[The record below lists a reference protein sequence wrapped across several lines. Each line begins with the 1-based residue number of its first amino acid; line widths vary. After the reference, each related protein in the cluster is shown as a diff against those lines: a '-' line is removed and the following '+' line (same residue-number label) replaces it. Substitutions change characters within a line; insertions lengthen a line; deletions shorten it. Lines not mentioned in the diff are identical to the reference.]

1 MPGLGTRLLG
11 AALAGYGTGIVSQAK
26 SRREETLLN
35 LRRKWQVEDREAS
48 AALTREGWGRQDERT
63 DKTIAAADARADKT
77 IAAADARADAAV
89 HPYIDDGGITRYGRR
104 GDIVGE
110 RAPTKAATS
119 EPLVKVKKD
128 GKTVWL
134 SRSQARGMDAPET
147 GKEERLYPIE
157 DPRTGA
163 IIGYQTREEA
173 LAKTKGEDTAARNTE
188 AEAEADRIV
197 DDMTG
202 YLSSD
207 EEDLGAPEA
216 EFKPLLIQEMINNP
230 NVPGKIL
237 AARLKRRLKGQGES
251 DAGGGAPA
259 PAGSAQPPAEYPNA
273 RQAPDG
279 NWYVPDPNSPSGW
292 AMVKN

>member
-26 SRREETLLN
+26 SRREESLLN

-63 DKTIAAADARADKT
+63 DKTIAAADARTDKT

-89 HPYIDDGGITRYGRR
+89 HPYIDDAGVTRYGRR
-104 GDIVGE
+104 RDVVDQ

-128 GKTVWL
+128 GKTVYL
-134 SRSQARGMDAPET
+134 PRSQAVGMDAPDT

-163 IIGYQTREEA
+163 TIGYQTREEA
-173 LAKTKGEDTAARNTE
+173 LAKTKGEDTADRNTQ
-188 AEAEADRIV
+188 AEATAAEIA
-197 DDMTG
+197 DDMAG

-207 EEDLGAPEA
+207 EDDFGTSEK
-216 EFKPLLIQEMINNP
+216 EFVGLLAGEIVNNP
-230 NVPGKIL
+230 NVPPRAL
-237 AARLKRRLKGQGES
+237 AANLVRRLKGQGGS
-251 DAGGGAPA
+251 DAGGSAPSGART
-259 PAGSAQPPAEYPNA
+259 PPAQYPNA
-273 RQAPDG
+273 QWSDKYQTWVVQDAEGRWRDVGSQ
-279 NWYVPDPNSPSGW
+279 
-292 AMVKN
+292 